1 MGQKRKPLELAI
13 RKFIFS
19 SFRVF
24 NDVERRS
31 AGLQHEPT
39 GAQEMRATLF
49 RASRTY
55 REHLSTLLADIDLVE
70 TAFMNQNNM
79 DIQLEVNQ
87 PEYDLAAYLVTT
99 WHLCEIFFLNQNSNN
114 SLETIHWFKVEFKHE
129 LVLYLYGDEHVCK
142 NSKTNSDAIQ

>member
-1 MGQKRKPLELAI
+1 MADQMDQKKKPLELAI

-31 AGLQHEPT
+31 AGLQNEPT
-39 GAQEMRATLF
+39 GAQDIRATLF
-49 RASRTY
+49 RASRTF
-55 REHLSTLLADIDLVE
+55 REHLSALLSDIDLVE

-79 DIQLEVNQ
+79 DVHLEANQ

-99 WHLCEIFFLNQNSNN
+99 WHLCEIFFLNQNSSN
-114 SLETIHWFKVEFKHE
+114 SLETIHWFKVEVKR
-129 LVLYLYGDEHVCK
+129 D
-142 NSKTNSDAIQ
+142 